1 MTILRATTLLLLVGT
16 LAGSGCGPR
25 RVAVPAPVSRTL
37 VVLLSDEDGT
47 TKGRVSVSNASRAA
61 DLAGDGDSTEVA
73 LNQPPAAPRPFAAAD
88 VQRVFGDVLA
98 ALPPS
103 AQRFVL
109 NFQFDSDELT
119 EEARALV
126 PEILRVVNDR
136 PAPEVDV
143 VGHTDTTGT
152 PDGNYQL
159 GMKRAATV
167 RGLLLKVGLDEP
179 LVEVRSHGEAD
190 LLVQTPDNTYERRNR
205 RVEVAVR

>member
-1 MTILRATTLLLLVGT
+1 MTILRATALSLLAGT
-16 LAGSGCGPR
+16 LAGSACGPR

-37 VVLLSDEDGT
+37 VVLLSDEDRA
-47 TKGRVSVSNASRAA
+47 TKGRASVSNASGAA
-61 DLAGDGDSTEVA
+61 NLAGDGDSTEVA
-73 LNQPPAAPRPFAAAD
+73 LNQPPAAPRTFAAAD
-88 VQRVFGDVLA
+88 VQRVFGDALA

-103 AQRFVL
+103 PQRFVL
-109 NFQFDSDELT
+109 YFQFDSDELT

-126 PEILRVVNDR
+126 PQILRVVGER

-143 VGHTDTTGT
+143 VGHTDTPGT
-152 PDGNYQL
+152 TDGNYQL

-167 RGLLLKVGLDEP
+167 RALLLKAGLDEP
-179 LVEVRSHGEAD
+179 LIDVRSHGEAD